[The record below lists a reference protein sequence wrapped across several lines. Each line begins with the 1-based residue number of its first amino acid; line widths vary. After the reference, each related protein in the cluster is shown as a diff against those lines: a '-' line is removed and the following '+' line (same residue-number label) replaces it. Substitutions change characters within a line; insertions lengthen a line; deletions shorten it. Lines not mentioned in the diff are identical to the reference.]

1 MAYHVEM
8 MTVSSTSS
16 EKKARFPVKERE
28 YTGRWLLIVM
38 LVLLHGALWLGISSI
53 WSRPLLLAHL
63 GVFLMWQPLWRGQQ
77 VLRWGSATFILAASV
92 VAVWW
97 LNWWVL
103 AFWVSGLFALVGGR
117 VFLTES
123 ALQRW
128 RYLLMMAYFLSMLLL
143 WIVPQLF
150 ALPGLIETLHGMVGI
165 AFPILLLV
173 IALIPDQRQT
183 AKLSQI
189 HLASGRLAQPAQTSA
204 VDFFYSLMLFML
216 VILLVLGSLAF
227 MTLAGNDYFGALLR
241 TLMAAALALFILSWL
256 WNPRLGFSGL
266 QPILSRYLL
275 NIGSPF
281 EVWLNQL
288 AETAHNETS
297 PAIFLTRAIEHL
309 SALPWLSGLNWVSDE
324 GSGQFGTFSPHQIEI
339 IEQDLHLTLFSR
351 NEIAPSVMLH
361 MKLLTGLLGH
371 FYQAKRHEQRL
382 RDIARLQAIYETGS
396 RLTHDLKNMLQ
407 SLLALISIAQHQAP
421 EAVPLLRRQLPVL
434 AQRIEMV
441 LAKLR
446 TPQSETDTN
455 LLPLVDW
462 WENLRARYP
471 DAALMWAHDGAA
483 KGESAR
489 DSDTSTMLIPEAIF
503 DCVADNLI
511 NNAFNKK
518 QCEPET
524 VIRISLREKPFS
536 FSVCDNGSRLPE
548 PLAHQVLRMVVVS
561 EDGFGVGLYQAAR
574 WAEQAGYNLV
584 MRNNITGNVCFELSH
599 SARADVQG

>member
-1 MAYHVEM
+1 
-8 MTVSSTSS
+8 
-16 EKKARFPVKERE
+16 
-28 YTGRWLLIVM
+28 
-38 LVLLHGALWLGISSI
+38 
-53 WSRPLLLAHL
+53 
-63 GVFLMWQPLWRGQQ
+63 MWQPLWRGQQ

-150 ALPGLIETLHGMVGI
+150 ALPGFIETLHGMVGI
-165 AFPILLLV
+165 ALPILLLG
-173 IALIPDQRQT
+173 IALIPDQRQAT
-183 AKLSQI
+183 RLSPI
-189 HLASGRLAQPAQTSA
+189 HLASGQLAQPAPTSA

-216 VILLVLGSLAF
+216 IILLVLGSLAL

-241 TLMAAALALFILSWL
+241 TLMVAALALFILSWL

-288 AETAHNETS
+288 AETAQNETS

-324 GSGQFGTFSPHQIEI
+324 GSGQFGISSPHQIEI
-339 IEQDLHLTLFSR
+339 IEQDLRLILFSR

-446 TPQSETDTN
+446 SPQLEADTT

-462 WENLRARYP
+462 WGNLRARYP
-471 DAALMWAHDGAA
+471 DAALMWAHEGAA
-483 KGESAR
+483 KSESAQ
-489 DSDTSTMLIPEAIF
+489 DSDASAMLIPEAIF

-511 NNAFNKK
+511 NNALNKR
-518 QCEPET
+518 QREPEI
-524 VIRISLREKPFS
+524 VISISLREQPFS
-536 FSVCDNGSRLPE
+536 FSVCDNGSSLPE
-548 PLAHQVLRMVVVS
+548 PLAHQVLRMAVVS

-584 MRNNITGNVCFELSH
+584 MRDNITGNVCFELSH
-599 SARADVQG
+599 SARHNVQG